1 MSQFEKAIK
10 LSDEQFLR
18 AIGIDK
24 AAFNLILER
33 VATYLENLREERP
46 MKKRGK
52 KSEVA
57 LTDRLLLTFTYL
69 RHYPTFAR
77 LGMEFG
83 ISESYANKLY
93 HQILDVLVKVLS
105 LKNRKHLLESNL
117 QTIIIDVTEQPIE
130 RPTKGQRVY
139 YSGKK
144 KRHTI
149 KIQLIACLAMLEIV
163 SVICRKGS
171 VHDYRILKE
180 SRVAILPE
188 TKKLA
193 DSGYQGIAKR
203 YANSSTPIK
212 KCRGVPLTPE
222 AKQFNRRLATQR
234 VGIEH
239 IARRCKI
246 FRITKDIYRGK
257 HRNYGKTWN
266 VIAAIVNLRY
276 CPTSCQTV

>member
-1 MSQFEKAIK
+1 MSQFEKAVK

-18 AIGIDK
+18 AVGIDK

-33 VATYLENLREERP
+33 VATYFEKLKEERP

-57 LTDRLLLTFTYL
+57 LADRLLLTFTYM

-105 LKNRKHLLESNL
+105 LKNRKHLVESNL
-117 QTIIIDVTEQPIE
+117 QTIIIDATEQPIE

-144 KRHTI
+144 KAHHKSSIDCVFGAVRNI
-149 KIQLIACLAMLEIV
+149 IGYLPQREC
-163 SVICRKGS
+163 
-171 VHDYRILKE
+171 
-180 SRVAILPE
+180 SRLHHSE
-188 TKKLA
+188 
-193 DSGYQGIAKR
+193 
-203 YANSSTPIK
+203 
-212 KCRGVPLTPE
+212 
-222 AKQFNRRLATQR
+222 
-234 VGIEH
+234 
-239 IARRCKI
+239 
-246 FRITKDIYRGK
+246 GK
-257 HRNYGKTWN
+257 SCGNFSRN
-266 VIAAIVNLRY
+266 
-276 CPTSCQTV
+276 